1 MDEPTTGLDPQTRQL
16 IWNVIEKLQK
26 NENMTVFLTTLYMEE
41 AANAGY
47 FVILDI
53 GSIAAE
59 GTPFEL

>member
-26 NENMTVFLTTLYMEE
+26 NENMTVFLTTHYMEE

-47 FVILDI
+47 VVLSLIHI
-53 GSIAAE
+53 
-59 GTPFEL
+59 